1 MENGCWVN
9 ADGDRTLEKSTPQGG
24 KIGWYQN
31 IFIFLQMLLREKKV
45 KYAEENTIFEQG
57 SAKTLQCSKTGEL
70 SFLVNKVELCIALQ
84 GLLM

>member
-1 MENGCWVN
+1 
-9 ADGDRTLEKSTPQGG
+9 
-24 KIGWYQN
+24 
-31 IFIFLQMLLREKKV
+31 MLLREKKV

-57 SAKTLQCSKTGEL
+57 SAKTLQCSKAGEL